1 MVGVHSEYIQ
11 IGFSFGYLLSVVK
24 GICFL
29 LPFLVGGRA
38 VFYKL
43 CGEQLR
49 GLFLF
54 FFRVLDLVGSFDTS
68 TS

>member
-1 MVGVHSEYIQ
+1 MRFTSFCAHIFVFILFFSLGFLVVYLRVVGVHSEYIQ

-38 VFYKL
+38 VFY
-43 CGEQLR
+43 
-49 GLFLF
+49 
-54 FFRVLDLVGSFDTS
+54 
-68 TS
+68 